1 MRVLALFA
9 LLLSLSSPV
18 GAQDAEPALP
28 TQADSQID
36 ATKLGVSLERIR
48 RGLRVTE
55 SREKQPQAG
64 AALRLEFQVQVY
76 GMAPK
81 IEILKGVDLFNGP
94 VPGSAPTHR
103 QFIDF
108 VTPQIYRTP
117 VMPLS
122 ALAGWAAVQL
132 FQKSKKARCE
142 EEIEGYRALL
152 MQGVSVSAPRCTQ

>member
-1 MRVLALFA
+1 MRVLALSA
-9 LLLSLSSPV
+9 LVLSLSSPAW
-18 GAQDAEPALP
+18 AQDAEPGSP
-28 TQADSQID
+28 SQADSQID

-55 SREKQPQAG
+55 SREKQQQAG
-64 AALRLEFQVQVY
+64 VALRLEFQVQVY

-81 IEILKGVDLFNGP
+81 IEVLKGVDLFNGP

-117 VMPLS
+117 AIPLS